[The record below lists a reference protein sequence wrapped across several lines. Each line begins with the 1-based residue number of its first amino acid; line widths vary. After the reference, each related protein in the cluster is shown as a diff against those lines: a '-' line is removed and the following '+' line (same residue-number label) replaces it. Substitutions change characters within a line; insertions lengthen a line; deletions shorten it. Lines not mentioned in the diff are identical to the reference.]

1 MTDDSGLAG
10 LRATLRERPAG
21 HWLSTPSPQIAEQLA
36 LTDADFVVIDTEHAP
51 TGIESVEA
59 AVRAVDAA
67 NARDG
72 PGGTD
77 ARGNRDA
84 DAGAAAAGDTGD
96 ANAAGDTA
104 AVVRVAWNDHV
115 RIKRV
120 LDTGAAGVMS
130 PRVNTREEAA
140 EFVAAARYPPE
151 GRRGVAGTRASAYGR
166 DLDDYYGRANDRV
179 ATIAQIE
186 TETAVANA
194 GDIAA
199 VDGLDALLV
208 GPADLSADLG
218 VFGEYDS
225 ERFLGAV
232 ERVLAESS
240 VPVGTLATSPAE
252 IDHWAELG
260 YDYQIVGVD
269 AGYVAAGAAAAL
281 ERYAAGEE
289 E

>member
-1 MTDDSGLAG
+1 MTDDPSVAG
-10 LRATLRERPAG
+10 LRATLRENPAG

-51 TGIESVEA
+51 TDIESVEA

-67 NARDG
+67 NARGEGD
-72 PGGTD
+72 
-77 ARGNRDA
+77 RGER
-84 DAGAAAAGDTGD
+84 
-96 ANAAGDTA
+96 DTA

-120 LDTGAAGVMS
+120 LDTGAAGVMA
-130 PRVNTREEAA
+130 PQVNTVEQAA
-140 EFVAAARYPPE
+140 AFVEAARYPPE
-151 GRRGVAGTRASAYGR
+151 GRRGVAGTRASGYGR
-166 DLDDYYGRANDRV
+166 DLDDYYEHANDRV

-186 TETAVANA
+186 TETAVENA
-194 GDIAA
+194 ADIAA

-218 VFGEYDS
+218 VFGDYESD
-225 ERFLGAV
+225 RFLAAV
-232 ERVLAESS
+232 EAVLADST

-252 IDHWAELG
+252 IDHWASAG

-269 AGYVAAGAAAAL
+269 AGYVAAGAEAAL

-289 E
+289 K